1 MASQDH
7 GDALK
12 AVAPLA
18 KNAYLAEKAGVR
30 GRYDQGKLR
39 MADDPNQV
47 VVLATVP
54 TEAQAGIIVTTLE
67 DHGVQAR
74 TTGALTNVFRADA
87 PGGARFLS
95 GKPILSGHD
104 LP

>member
-7 GDALK
+7 GDARK

-47 VVLATVP
+47 VVLASVP
-54 TEAQAGIIVTTLE
+54 TEAQAGIIVTALE
-67 DHGVQAR
+67 DHCAAR
-74 TTGALTNVFRADA
+74 SSRATGNAAWANV
-87 PGGARFLS
+87 S
-95 GKPILSGHD
+95 T
-104 LP
+104 